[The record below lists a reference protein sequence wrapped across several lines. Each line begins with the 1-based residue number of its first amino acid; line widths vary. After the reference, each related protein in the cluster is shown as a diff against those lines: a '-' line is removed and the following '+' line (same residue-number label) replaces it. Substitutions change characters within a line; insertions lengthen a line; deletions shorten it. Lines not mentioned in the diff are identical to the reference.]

1 MELNKFDKVEGVI
14 VTEDIVEG
22 RFVVLTP
29 HTFTQDFG
37 SNEDLPGVKY
47 PSTAEEATRAKYCLT
62 WAVSNTPTP
71 LMIPT
76 PSMAYA
82 LRGGFDQ
89 AANAPFATTVYLTQP
104 GNQEGLTIPS
114 GYTALAFTDGIFT
127 LPSGAYVYSS
137 DIIVVGNLIT
147 ISNTNNHTT
156 AKGKPRYCATNAVGV
171 IGETWGYDTTTGA
184 LTILVY

>member
-1 MELNKFDKVEGVI
+1 MELNKFDKVEGVVI
-14 VTEDIVEG
+14 IEDIVEG

-29 HTFTQDFG
+29 HSETQDFG
-37 SNEDLPGVKY
+37 SNEDLPGCKY

-62 WAVSNTPTP
+62 WAVSNSPTP
-71 LMIPT
+71 IMNPT

-114 GYTALAFTDGIFT
+114 GSTALAFTDGIFT
-127 LPSGAYVYSS
+127 IPSGGYVYSA
-137 DIIVVGNLIT
+137 DIINPGAAII
-147 ISNTNNHTT
+147 ISNTTSHTT
-156 AKGKPRYCATNAVGV
+156 DKGKPRYTATNAVGV
-171 IGETWGYDTTTGA
+171 IGETWGYNSTTGA